1 MRKEK
6 MVTRTVTKTNCEIM
20 CMDIVNA
27 QVIVKDFT
35 IGGKFDSENELLKT
49 CQNLFDTDTF
59 KLVKVSDYSEEEVLL
74 GMPESKFIELAEVLP
89 PRKDYKGG
97 SKDD

>member
-20 CMDIVNA
+20 CVNVESA
-27 QVIVKDFT
+27 EVIVKNFT
-35 IGGKFDSENELLKT
+35 VSGKYDNENDLLKT
-49 CQNLFDTDTF
+49 CQNLFETDSL
-59 KLVKVSDYSEEEVLL
+59 KLVHISEFSEEEVLL

-89 PRKDYKGG
+89 PRKITQ
-97 SKDD
+97 

>member
-20 CMDIVNA
+20 CVNVDSA
-27 QVIVKDFT
+27 EVIVKNFT
-35 IGGKFDSENELLKT
+35 VYGKYDNENDLLKT
-49 CQNLFDTDTF
+49 CQNLFETDNL
-59 KLVKVSDYSEEEVLL
+59 KLVHISEFSEEEVLL

-89 PRKDYKGG
+89 QIK
-97 SKDD
+97 

>member
-6 MVTRTVTKTNCEIM
+6 MVTRTVVKTTCEIM
-20 CMDIVNA
+20 CMDIENA

-35 IGGKFDSENELLKT
+35 IGGKFDTENELLKT
-49 CQNLFDTDTF
+49 CQNLFDTDIF
-59 KLVKVSDYSEEEVLL
+59 KLVKVTDYSEDKVLL
-74 GMPESKFIELAEVLP
+74 GMPESKFIELADVLP

-97 SKDD
+97 E

>member
-20 CMDIVNA
+20 CVNVESA
-27 QVIVKDFT
+27 QVIVKNFT
-35 IGGKFDSENELLKT
+35 VSGKYDNENDLLKT
-49 CQNLFDTDTF
+49 CQNLFESDNL
-59 KLVKVSDYSEEEVLL
+59 KLVHISEFYEEEVLL

-89 PRKDYKGG
+89 PRK
-97 SKDD
+97 

>member
-35 IGGKFDSENELLKT
+35 LGGKFDSENELLKT

-89 PRKDYKGG
+89 PRKDYKVGI
-97 SKDD
+97 KDD

>member
-20 CMDIVNA
+20 CMDITNA

-35 IGGKFDSENELLKT
+35 IGGKFDTENELLKR
-49 CQNLFDTDTF
+49 CQKLFDTDTF
-59 KLVKVSDYSEEEVLL
+59 KLVKISDYSEEEVLL

-89 PRKDYKGG
+89 PRKDYKVGENI
-97 SKDD
+97 

>member
-6 MVTRTVTKTNCEIM
+6 MVTRTVVKTTCEIM
-20 CMDIVNA
+20 CMDIENA

-35 IGGKFDSENELLKT
+35 IGGKFDNEKELLKT
-49 CQNLFDTDTF
+49 CQKLFDTDVF
-59 KLVKVSDYSEEEVLL
+59 KLVKVTDYSEEEVLL

-97 SKDD
+97 E

>member
-20 CMDIVNA
+20 CLNIDSA
-27 QVIVKDFT
+27 EVIVKNFT
-35 IGGKFDSENELLKT
+35 VSGKYDNENDLLKA
-49 CQNLFDTDTF
+49 CQDLFETENF
-59 KLVKVSDYSEEEVLL
+59 KLVHVSEFSEEEVLL

-89 PRKDYKGG
+89 PRKITQ
-97 SKDD
+97 

>member
-20 CMDIVNA
+20 CMDIIKAEV
-27 QVIVKDFT
+27 VVKDFT
-35 IGGKFDSENELLKT
+35 IGGKFDSEDELLKT
-49 CQNLFDTDTF
+49 YQKLFDTDTF
-59 KLVKVSDYSEEEVLL
+59 KLVKVTDFSEEEVLL
-74 GMPESKFIELAEVLP
+74 GMPESKFIELADVLP

-97 SKDD
+97 E

>member
-20 CMDIVNA
+20 CMDIINA
-27 QVIVKDFT
+27 QVVVKDFT
-35 IGGKFDSENELLKT
+35 IGGKFDGENELLKE
-49 CQNLFDTDTF
+49 CQRLFDTDTF
-59 KLVKVSDYSEEEVLL
+59 KLVKVSEFSEEEVLL

-89 PRKDYKGG
+89 PRKDYNKEV
-97 SKDD
+97 

>member
-20 CMDIVNA
+20 CMDITNA
-27 QVIVKDFT
+27 QVVVKDFT
-35 IGGKFDSENELLKT
+35 IGGKFDSENELLKE
-49 CQNLFDTDTF
+49 CQRLFDTDTF
-59 KLVKVSDYSEEEVLL
+59 KLVKVSNFSEENVLL

-89 PRKDYKGG
+89 PRKITQ
-97 SKDD
+97 

>member
-20 CMDIVNA
+20 CVNVESA
-27 QVIVKDFT
+27 EVIVKNFT
-35 IGGKFDSENELLKT
+35 VFGKYDNENELLKT
-49 CQNLFDTDTF
+49 CQGLFETEHF
-59 KLVKVSDYSEEEVLL
+59 KLVHVSEFSEEEVLL

-89 PRKDYKGG
+89 PRK
-97 SKDD
+97 